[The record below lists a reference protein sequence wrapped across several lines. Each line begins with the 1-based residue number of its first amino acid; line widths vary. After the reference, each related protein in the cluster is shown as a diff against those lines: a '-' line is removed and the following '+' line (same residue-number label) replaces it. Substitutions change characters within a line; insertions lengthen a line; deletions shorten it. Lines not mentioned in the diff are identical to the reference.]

1 MIAKIAFQN
10 MMHRPLSWLLSWL
23 LLAAGIATISLLLLL
38 QQQLENKVTRSID
51 GIDMVMGAKGSPLQL
66 ILSAVYHADSPTG
79 NIPWKAA
86 KPWMRNPQIARAIP
100 LAYGD
105 SYKGYSIVGTDTSY
119 AGFYKASLAQ
129 GTLFSENFEVTAGAN
144 VAAKTGLKLGDTF
157 YSAHGSAE
165 GGEEH
170 REHAYQ
176 ITGILAPTGTAIDN
190 LLLCSIPS
198 VWAMHEHADHGPET
212 GPERDPPSPP
222 ASEAEPASARPA
234 GQHGHEDHET
244 EGHEHKTDDHE
255 HEHATLET
263 AEDQQIT
270 ALLIKCR
277 GPMAA
282 ITLPRLINDNT
293 QMQAA
298 VPAIEINRMFSL
310 LGIGFEGLRKMG
322 WGILLLSGFSV
333 FIALYSNLRARRYE
347 LALMRTMGAG
357 RFKLFWL
364 VLLESW
370 MLCIAGFWSG
380 IALCRLLLPMISG
393 AMEQSYKFSLDRIA
407 FVSGEEWKLFA
418 ATLLLGFFA
427 ALIPAWKAYSIDISK
442 TLSHA

>member
-1 MIAKIAFQN
+1 MIVKIAFQN
-10 MMHRPLSWLLSWL
+10 MFHRPLSWLLSWL

-51 GIDMVMGAKGSPLQL
+51 GIDMVLGAKGSPLQL

-86 KPWMRNPQIARAIP
+86 RPWMRSPQIARAIP

-105 SYKGYSIVGTDTSY
+105 SYKGYSIVGTDTTY
-119 AGFYKASLAQ
+119 PGFYNARLAQ
-129 GTLFSENFEVTAGAN
+129 GTLFNSDFEVTAGAN
-144 VAAKTGLKLGDTF
+144 VAEKTGLKPGDTF
-157 YSAHGSAE
+157 YSAHGSEE

-170 REHAYQ
+170 RDHAYRL
-176 ITGILAPTGTAIDN
+176 TGVLAPTGTAIDN
-190 LLLCSIPS
+190 LLLCTIPS
-198 VWAMHEHADHGPET
+198 VWAMHEHAAHAEEDTAG
-212 GPERDPPSPP
+212 DP
-222 ASEAEPASARPA
+222 ASPSASEGAADHHSHAHDEAAA
-234 GQHGHEDHET
+234 GQAHEY
-244 EGHEHKTDDHE
+244 
-255 HEHATLET
+255 EHATLET

-270 ALLIKCR
+270 ALLVKCR

-310 LGIGFEGLRKMG
+310 LGVGFDGLKKMG

-347 LALMRTMGAG
+347 LALMRTLGAG

-370 MLCIAGFWSG
+370 MLCVAGFWSG
-380 IALCRLLLPMISG
+380 LALCRLLLPVISG
-393 AMEQSYKFSLDRIA
+393 AMEQSYKFTLDRIA
-407 FVSGEEWKLFA
+407 FVSGEEWKLLG